1 MVRESNR
8 FHACPPQGF
17 PLCGTMFKVWR
28 RVGWVICGLLFFVAS
43 CGGGPVSPPS
53 SKGEAPKIAAK
64 KVEPV
69 KVSDQKEPEKKEEEY
84 QYNPAGKPDPFKPF
98 IQLTPVRELTRTTP
112 LTPLQKYDISQLKL
126 VAIIATPEGN
136 VALVEDSAGRGYFI
150 KRGTEIGK
158 NDGKVTKILKDRII
172 VEEIYQDVWGKIK
185 KSEVQLFLHKI
196 EEGGE
201 S

>member
-1 MVRESNR
+1 MISKINQFR
-8 FHACPPQGF
+8 ACPPQGF

-28 RVGWVICGLLFFVAS
+28 RVAWVIFGLLFFVAG
-43 CGGGPVSPPS
+43 CGGESISPPPP
-53 SKGEAPKIAAK
+53 KGGAPKSVAK
-64 KVEPV
+64 KVEPI
-69 KVSDQKEPEKKEEEY
+69 KAAEQKEPEKKEEEY

-98 IQLTPVRELTRTTP
+98 IELTPVRAKARTTP
-112 LTPLQKYDISQLKL
+112 LTPLQKYDTSQLKL
-126 VAIIATPEGN
+126 VAIISTPEGN

-158 NDGKVTKILKDRII
+158 NEGKVTKILKDRII
-172 VEEIYQDVWGKIK
+172 IEELYLDVLGQEK
-185 KSEVQLFLHKI
+185 KSEVPLFLHKI